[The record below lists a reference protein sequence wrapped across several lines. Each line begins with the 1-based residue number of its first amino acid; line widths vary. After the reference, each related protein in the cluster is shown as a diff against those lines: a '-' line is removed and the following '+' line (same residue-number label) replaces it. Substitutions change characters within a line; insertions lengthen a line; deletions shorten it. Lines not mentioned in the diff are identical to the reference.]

1 MEEKINAFKNFII
14 EKSADAKRCLDALT
28 SEANRLEYLNSR
40 IGTSE
45 DGWKTILESA
55 KGVLNDSDG
64 DIHYVNKLSEEIY
77 KHEGI
82 EEAYHECYAD
92 LLSLNLILKSCM
104 LQAKRI
110 EGFAMEIIQKY
121 GVRIEGHTSGM
132 TFEHYIL
139 DIPNYREVIEYI
151 SNALTPKENKKDD
164 LPKGEVASEE
174 DVKLMEEKE
183 VDSINDIESDDKE
196 YIVGEVDGY
205 DDLPAKP
212 QFNNHEYEF
221 VKYDEEDQK
230 MITYYWDIYGEE
242 WTDIQHQCSKEEY
255 KEFLMNHLQKQYFTG
270 HGTSVFSF
278 VEDIQDLPKHNK
290 NPHTVW
296 GVHTSLYSDHQ
307 YDYYEWKDDAED
319 GTPYYAKIPHSA
331 DDEAMYVY
339 RNDSG
344 WNTGYPFSVDNC
356 NFITVVKSYNELEKI
371 SIPHEYAIKKIPVA
385 FITYVHDDGNETWE
399 TYAYS
404 YAIKGWVHGI
414 FIPGDGRSTKECA
427 EEFIHDWKT
436 HKD

>member
-1 MEEKINAFKNFII
+1 MEEKNKAFKEFII
-14 EKSADAKRCLDALT
+14 EASADAKRFLDSLT

-40 IGTSE
+40 VESSE
-45 DGWKTILESA
+45 GSWQTILNTA
-55 KGVLNDSDG
+55 KGVLDDADG
-64 DIHYVNKLSEEIY
+64 DVHQVNELSEKIY

-82 EEAYHECYAD
+82 DEAYHECYAD

-110 EGFAMEIIQKY
+110 EGFAMEIIGKY

-132 TFEHYIL
+132 IFEHYIL
-139 DIPNYREVIEYI
+139 DIPNYQEVIDYI
-151 SNALTPKENKKDD
+151 KSALTPKEDKKDN
-164 LPKGEVASEE
+164 LPEGEVASEE

-183 VDSINDIESDDKE
+183 VDPIDDDDSEDKE

-205 DDLPAKP
+205 EDLPAKP
-212 QFNNHEYEF
+212 QFNDHEYEF
-221 VKYDEEDQK
+221 VKYDEENQK

-242 WTDIQHQCSKEEY
+242 WTDIQRQCSKEEY
-255 KEFLMNHLQKQYFTG
+255 KDFLMNHLQKQYSTD
-270 HGTSVFSF
+270 HSTSVFSF

-290 NPHTVW
+290 KPHAVW

-319 GTPYYAKIPHSA
+319 GTPYYAKIPHSV
-331 DDEAMYVY
+331 DSNEMYVY
-339 RNDSG
+339 WNGSG
-344 WNTGYPFSVDNC
+344 WNTGHPFSVDNC
-356 NFITVVKSYNELEKI
+356 DFITVVKSYNELEKI
-371 SIPHEYAIKKIPVA
+371 SIPHEYPIKKIPVA
-385 FITYVHDDGNETWE
+385 FITYAHDDGNETWE
-399 TYAYS
+399 AYAYS
-404 YAIKGWVHGI
+404 YTVKGWVHGI
-414 FIPGDGRSTKECA
+414 FLPGNGRSTKECA